1 MKLTKS
7 AIISAVNKS
16 VEFTKAKNHA
26 LEAKAAKLVEES
38 LSVQN
43 FKDFLTSCGID
54 RSPKMTLEEARVT
67 SVKNINPTTYD
78 RYVPI
83 YGLHAE

>member
-1 MKLTKS
+1 MKLNKA

-16 VEFTKAKNHA
+16 VEFAKAKNHA

-38 LSVQN
+38 FSIQN
-43 FKDFLTSCGID
+43 FKDFLIGCDID
-54 RSPKMTLEEARVT
+54 RSPKMTLEEARVA

-78 RYVPI
+78 RYDPI